1 MNHTVYGL
9 VLKNIDQILQSS
21 AHGQSRMQ
29 DMQLSGELSRAKTGQ
44 GRLKKRT
51 KQSILTLGT
60 RRPEFGPKHLMVL
73 I

>member
-44 GRLKKRT
+44 GRLKKWT
-51 KQSILTLGT
+51 K
-60 RRPEFGPKHLMVL
+60 
-73 I
+73 

>member
-29 DMQLSGELSRAKTGQ
+29 DMQLSGELSSLGLKQAKD
-44 GRLKKRT
+44 
-51 KQSILTLGT
+51 
-60 RRPEFGPKHLMVL
+60 VL
-73 I
+73 RNERNNLF